1 MIDLYKY
8 AKKNSFYKYLIKNFL
23 RINIDLL
30 SEPFFFNHKI
40 DLKIEKNFFYEY
52 QRKFPI
58 TKWGGS
64 NTKEHYQSNHDLQ
77 KLKYFKEP
85 IKKLENYLNL
95 EIKKK
100 IIENNSI
107 GKFKIKSLWFTIQKK
122 NEGHSLHNHPKSIIS
137 GIYYFS
143 IDHNKGGE
151 IEIFKE
157 NNKIIH
163 SPQSD
168 DLLIFHSNIY
178 HSVKPYMGDND
189 RISIAWDAIY
199 TF

>member
-1 MIDLYKY
+1 M
-8 AKKNSFYKYLIKNFL
+8 
-23 RINIDLL
+23 
-30 SEPFFFNHKI
+30 
-40 DLKIEKNFFYEY
+40 
-52 QRKFPI
+52 
-58 TKWGGS
+58 
-64 NTKEHYQSNHDLQ
+64 
-77 KLKYFKEP
+77 KYFKEP

-100 IIENNSI
+100 IIGNNFI

-122 NEGHSLHNHPKSIIS
+122 DEGHSLHNHPKSIIS

-168 DLLIFHSNIY
+168 DLLLLHSDIY
-178 HSVKPYMGDND
+178 HSVKPYIGDND
-189 RISIAWDAIY
+189 RIAIAWDAIY